1 LGDLVAWLHIRKYIV
16 TGFAKS
22 MTGFDT
28 LVTVDKIMID
38 CSETRT
44 NGMGDL

>member
-1 LGDLVAWLHIRKYIV
+1 MASYKEVYCDW
-16 TGFAKS
+16 AKS

-38 CSETRT
+38 CSETHT